1 MKNILVQI
9 KNEWRSS
16 LFLFT
21 ELLLVFV
28 VLWYI
33 VDWTLVTLRVYNAPM
48 GFDTEHCYNIAV
60 SKLTLKSTAY
70 NFDLT
75 KDDDMRHLVELAERL
90 RHRPGVEAGTFSELL
105 SL

>member
-48 GFDTEHCYNIAV
+48 GFDTEHCYN
-60 SKLTLKSTAY
+60 L
-70 NFDLT
+70 
-75 KDDDMRHLVELAERL
+75 LAEL
-90 RHRPGVEAGTFSELL
+90 I
-105 SL
+105 

>member
-1 MKNILVQI
+1 MKNMLIQI

-33 VDWTLVTLRVYNAPM
+33 VDWTLVTLRVDNAQM
-48 GFDTEHCYNIAV
+48 GFDTEHFYNIRV
-60 SKLTLKSTAY
+60 NILT
-70 NFDLT
+70 
-75 KDDDMRHLVELAERL
+75 
-90 RHRPGVEAGTFSELL
+90 P
-105 SL
+105 